1 MIFVKLKGGFANQV
15 FILAFVN
22 QICGNDENVL
32 FVTNSL
38 RSYKIKRNLELGN
51 FFNLSEYK
59 RYKFKYINPF
69 FYIFL
74 NIFFSIRLLTV
85 NDNNF
90 NLILNKKITK
100 GFIPKFV
107 NGYFQFYNKQNLD
120 NFKIQIDNLKFKSLK
135 KYRVKKYPLVMHIR
149 GGDFLN
155 LNQYNFI
162 DSNYYKRAIELIS
175 QNNINNILVVTDDI
189 FYAEKIIEKLSKIF
203 KKIKFN
209 IQNSNIRHDFYTF
222 VYADRI
228 ILTNSTFSLIA
239 SYFSSAKYIISPSRF
254 LSNGL
259 RPSKFENEKVI
270 KV

>member
-15 FILAFVN
+15 FILAFIN
-22 QICGNDENVL
+22 QICRNGEKVL

-38 RSYKIKRNLELGN
+38 QSYKTKRNLELGN

-74 NIFFSIRLLTV
+74 NILFSFRFLTI

-90 NLILNKKITK
+90 NEYLNKKITK
-100 GFIPKFV
+100 KYFPNIV
-107 NGYFQFYNKQNLD
+107 NGYFQFYNTENL
-120 NFKIQIDNLKFKSLK
+120 NKFKTQIDKLKIKSLL
-135 KYRVKKYPLVMHIR
+135 KYHVKKYPIVMHIR

-162 DSNYYKRAIELIS
+162 DFDYYKKAIEQIS
-175 QNNINNILVVTDDI
+175 QNNIKNILVVTDDI
-189 FYAEKIIEKLSKIF
+189 LYSEKIIERLSKIF
-203 KKIKFN
+203 KKTKFS
-209 IQNSNIRHDFYTF
+209 IQNSNIKDDFYSF
-222 VYADRI
+222 VYAERI

-239 SYFSSAKYIISPSRF
+239 SYFSSAKNIISPSRF

-259 RPSKFENEKVI
+259 RPSKFENERIIEV
-270 KV
+270 